1 MPWVALQ
8 PPRVLLFDEAHEAI
22 RTVTVVIST
31 RAINNRFILRYF
43 DVKRYVADS
52 ANQKESDEREIR

>member
-8 PPRVLLFDEAHEAI
+8 PPRVLLLDVVHDVI

-31 RAINNRFILRYF
+31 RAINNRFILWYF
-43 DVKRYVADS
+43 DVREYVADS
-52 ANQKESDEREIR
+52 ANQQE

>member
-8 PPRVLLFDEAHEAI
+8 PPRVLPLDVVHDVI
-22 RTVTVVIST
+22 RRVTVVIST
-31 RAINNRFILRYF
+31 KAINNRFILWYF

-52 ANQKESDEREIR
+52 ANQQEFGRRGD

>member
-8 PPRVLLFDEAHEAI
+8 PPRVLLLDVVHEVI

-31 RAINNRFILRYF
+31 RAINNRFILWYF
-43 DVKRYVADS
+43 DVREYVAEM
-52 ANQKESDEREIR
+52 ANQQESDERGD